1 MVRGSQ
7 QAAALDPRAL
17 NVLRLF
23 RAEIH
28 SSARKHGVPDEDV
41 VHAFEHV
48 VAWIELD
55 DDPPRYL
62 AAGPN
67 RAGNLLELVILD
79 SPETVLVIHAMPL
92 RQTTRE
98 ELFGNEGR

>member
-1 MVRGSQ
+1 M
-7 QAAALDPRAL
+7 
-17 NVLRLF
+17 
-23 RAEIH
+23 EIH
-28 SSARKHGVPDEDV
+28 SSARRHGVPDEDIV
-41 VHAFEHV
+41 YAFEHV
-48 VAWIELD
+48 AVWIELD